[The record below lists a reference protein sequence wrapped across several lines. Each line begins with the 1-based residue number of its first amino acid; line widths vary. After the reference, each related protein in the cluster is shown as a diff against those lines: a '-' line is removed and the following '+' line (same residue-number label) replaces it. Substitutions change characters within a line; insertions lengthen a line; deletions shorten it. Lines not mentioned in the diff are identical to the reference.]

1 MATLG
6 QQLREARER
15 AGLTV
20 EEAAAQTNIPREHL
34 NSLEADELAS
44 LPGLPFA
51 RGFIRIYAGLLK
63 VDAEAL
69 LDAYT
74 QQIGSTVYG
83 LAAQPSTGRTRSV
96 AVPVALVLT
105 IAVVTI
111 VVVLAALNRPEE
123 LPQVRPEAS
132 SGVVIETTIP
142 VGARV
147 ELVVAREVQVTVL
160 VDDRIEF
167 KGLFGPD
174 SRLSWFPDDSFEIRT
189 GDPDALSLWVNGQN
203 LGRLGTSAETTTRTW
218 QMVAP
223 GADAPVAGP
232 RQPPA

>member
-6 QQLREARER
+6 EQLREARER

-20 EEAAAQTNIPREHL
+20 EEAAAQTNIRREHL
-34 NSLEADELAS
+34 NALEADELGA

-51 RGFIRIYAGLLK
+51 RGFIRIYADLLK
-63 VDAEAL
+63 VDADVL

-74 QQIGSTVYG
+74 RQTGSTVYG
-83 LAAQPSTGRTRSV
+83 LAAQPATGRTRSA

-111 VVVLAALNRPEE
+111 VVVLAALNRPEDLAQE
-123 LPQVRPEAS
+123 RQEAS
-132 SGVVIETTIP
+132 SSVVTQTTIP
-142 VGARV
+142 ADARV
-147 ELVVAREVQVTVL
+147 ELVAAREVRVTVL

-167 KGLFGPD
+167 GGLFGPD
-174 SRLSWFPDDSFEIRT
+174 SRRSWFPEDSLQIRT
-189 GDPDALSLWVNGQN
+189 GDPDALSLWVNGRN
-203 LGRLGTSAETTTRTW
+203 LGRLGASPQTW
-218 QMVAP
+218 QVVAP

-232 RQPPA
+232 R